1 MKQQLGKVCILKIA
15 YEISATAGIGFRN
28 ENVLRIK
35 WAKFRKNNISHN
47 LTEGVLRISRV
58 FSLKDFNGHLK
69 NCLD

>member
-35 WAKFRKNNISHN
+35 WAKFRKKKKTF
-47 LTEGVLRISRV
+47 LTI
-58 FSLKDFNGHLK
+58 
-69 NCLD
+69 